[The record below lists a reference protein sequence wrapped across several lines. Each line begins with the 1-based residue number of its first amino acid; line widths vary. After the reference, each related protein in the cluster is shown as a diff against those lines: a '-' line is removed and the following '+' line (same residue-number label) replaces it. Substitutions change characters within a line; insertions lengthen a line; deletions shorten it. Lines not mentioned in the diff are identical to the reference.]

1 MRDSRQRC
9 AQQILRHISSKFLV
23 QPYCIFCSFRLNSK
37 QLSVI
42 PRFGMVRMFQNA
54 HYIGV
59 DPLGGT
65 KPFVFIVLDDQLSLV
80 QKGWADLSDTLTHIG
95 NYPNCIVAVCSPY
108 QPNQRLLENEAI
120 RSTVSPPLKPG
131 RWLNYRLCEVI
142 LRKHRIKI
150 IPTPDQEHACPRWMQ
165 KGFQFYRKLQQMG
178 FRRFPTENASHQFI
192 ETYPHAAFTILLGHH
207 PLPKQT
213 LEGRLQR
220 QLLLY
225 ERNIQLPDPMRFFEE
240 VTRYKV
246 LQGNFPKHLVLL
258 PNELDATI
266 AAYCAWLA
274 KHDPSSVSLI
284 GDPEEGQIL
293 IPTNQMKSRY

>member
-1 MRDSRQRC
+1 
-9 AQQILRHISSKFLV
+9 
-23 QPYCIFCSFRLNSK
+23 
-37 QLSVI
+37 
-42 PRFGMVRMFQNA
+42 MVRMFQNT

-59 DPLGGT
+59 DPLGGI
-65 KPFVFIVLDDQLSLV
+65 KPFIFIVLDDTLSLV
-80 QKGWADLSDTLTHIG
+80 QKGCADLSETLTHIG
-95 NYPNCIVAVCSPY
+95 NYSNCIVAVCSPY
-108 QPNQRLLENEAI
+108 QPNQRLMENEAI
-120 RSTVSPPLKPG
+120 RKTITPPLKPG

-150 IPTPDQEHACPRWMQ
+150 IPTPAREQDCPHWMQ
-165 KGFQFYRKLQQMG
+165 KGFQFYRKLQKMG
-178 FRRFPTENASHQFI
+178 FQRFPTENASHQFL
-192 ETYPHAAFTILLGHH
+192 ETYPHAAFTVLLGHH

-225 ERNIQLPDPMRFFEE
+225 EKNLHLPDPMRFFEE

-246 LQGNFPKHLVLL
+246 LQGNFPMDLVLI
-258 PNELDATI
+258 PNELDAAI

-274 KHDPSSVSLI
+274 HHDPSSVSLI

-293 IPTNQMKSRY
+293 IPIKEMKSRY